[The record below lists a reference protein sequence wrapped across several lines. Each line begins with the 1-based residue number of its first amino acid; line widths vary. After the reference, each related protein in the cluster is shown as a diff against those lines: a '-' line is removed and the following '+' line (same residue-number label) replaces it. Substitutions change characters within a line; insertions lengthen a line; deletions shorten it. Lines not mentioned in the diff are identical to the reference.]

1 MVDRRESTPTHQAIP
16 QAPFRSPVQI
26 AAVVGLIGVVAVI
39 IGALYLAQATVTAT
53 TGSELQELQRTR
65 DFLQRANSDAEAQ
78 IAERRNLTTLLGRAQ
93 QIGFRLAEAEDRLWL
108 VVPGY
113 SPLRA
118 TPTPI
123 DTPTPQLVYDETFN
137 GWVQQQW
144 GILVSQFEAW
154 IGQNEPTPT
163 PTP

>member
-1 MVDRRESTPTHQAIP
+1 MAERRESVPTQQAIP
-16 QAPFRSPVQI
+16 QAPWRSPVQI
-26 AAVVGLIGVVAVI
+26 AAVVGLVGVVAVI

-65 DFLQRANSDAEAQ
+65 DFLQRANAETEAQ

-93 QIGFRLAEAEDRLWL
+93 EIGFRLAEAQDRLWL

-113 SPLRA
+113 SRARA

-123 DTPTPQLVYDETFN
+123 ETPTPQLVYDETFN

-144 GILVSQFEAW
+144 SVLVSQFEAW

>member
-1 MVDRRESTPTHQAIP
+1 MAERRDVTPTQQAIP
-16 QAPFRSPVQI
+16 QAPWRSPTQI
-26 AAVVGLIGVVAVI
+26 AAIVGLIVVVAII

-65 DFLQRANSDAEAQ
+65 DFLQRANAEVEAQ

-93 QIGFRLAEAEDRLWL
+93 QLGFRPAEADARLWL

-113 SPLRA
+113 VPERA
-118 TPTPI
+118 TPTPLATAAPI
-123 DTPTPQLVYDETFN
+123 YVYDETFN

-144 GILVSQFEAW
+144 STLVSQFEAW
-154 IGQNEPTPT
+154 IGRNEPTPT
-163 PTP
+163 PGP

>member
-1 MVDRRESTPTHQAIP
+1 MVDRRETTTTQQAIP

-65 DFLQRANSDAEAQ
+65 DFLQRANAEVEAQ

-93 QIGFRLAEAEDRLWL
+93 EIGFRLAEADDRLWL

-113 SPLRA
+113 SRFRA

-123 DTPTPQLVYDETFN
+123 ETPTPPLVYDETFN

-144 GILVSQFEAW
+144 SILVSQFEAW